1 MKIMPLEDNDLI
13 IHQGGVLDRRYVV
26 VDEEDPDNTDLTG
39 YTGEC
44 TVATASEDESGTVV
58 LTPTVV
64 VDTVNSI
71 VQIYDD
77 TLADLRAVPAP
88 ANGHHVFG
96 VYITGA
102 GGDRWCVA
110 YGRCRVVLEP
120 AHA

>member
-1 MKIMPLEDNDLI
+1 MKISPVEDNDLVI
-13 IHQGGVLDRRYVV
+13 YQGGVLDRRYIVY
-26 VDEEDPDNTDLTG
+26 DEETGELADLTG
-39 YTGEC
+39 YTGAC
-44 TVATASEDESGTVV
+44 TVATAPEDEGGTVV

-71 VQIYDD
+71 VQVYED

-88 ANGHHVFG
+88 ANGWHVFG
-96 VYITGA
+96 VYILGT

-110 YGRCRVVLEP
+110 YGRCKLALEP

>member
-1 MKIMPLEDNDLI
+1 MKISPVEDNELV

-71 VQIYDD
+71 VQVYFD
-77 TLADLRAVPAP
+77 TTATLRLVPAP

-96 VYITGA
+96 VFITGA

-110 YGRCRVVLEP
+110 YGRCKVVLEP